1 MLKAL
6 GKVALAALVFLALN
20 VLVSIPI
27 GIVGGIIAAM
37 QSADSL
43 TAEGITELMMSH
55 PLLKTAAFTLS
66 AAAGVGTAALLYHTM
81 EKDRSWTLG
90 WKQERWFPKLAAG
103 LVWGAALISLCFLIV
118 LALGSIRVEGTGE
131 IGALALPL
139 ALDVIVFTAVAIGEE
154 TFSRGYVYGVVKR
167 QGGVAAAVAVSSL
180 LFALLHANN
189 AAVFSS
195 PYPMLNLTLAGVML
209 ALFREWSGGL
219 WLPIGVHLTWN
230 YFQGDVLGM
239 AVSGVQTPSLL
250 EISILDPFLA
260 GGDFGLEGSFVTT
273 LVTLS
278 ISAWLWLRI
287 RRRVSAGAS

>member
-6 GKVALAALVFLALN
+6 GKVAFAAVVFLALN
-20 VLVSIPI
+20 VIVSIPL

-37 QSADSL
+37 QSAGPL
-43 TAEGITELMMSH
+43 TAESITELMMSH
-55 PLLKTAAFTLS
+55 PLLKTAAFSLS

-81 EKDRSWTLG
+81 EKDRSWSLG
-90 WKQERWFPKLAAG
+90 WKQERWFPKLVAG
-103 LVWGAALISLCFLIV
+103 LVWGAALITLCYLIV
-118 LALGSIRVEGTGE
+118 LSLGGIRVAGTGE
-131 IGALALPL
+131 GGALALLL
-139 ALDVIVFTAVAIGEE
+139 ALDVIVFAAVAIGEE

-167 QGGVAAAVAVSSL
+167 QGGIAAAVAVSSL

-189 AAVFSS
+189 AAVFET
-195 PYPMLNLTLAGVML
+195 PFPMLNLTLAGVML

-239 AVSGVQTPSLL
+239 AVSGVRTPSLL
-250 EISILDPFLA
+250 EVDILDPFLA

-273 LVTLS
+273 LVMLAV
-278 ISAWLWLRI
+278 SAWLWLRI
-287 RRRVSAGAS
+287 RRRSRLQNG